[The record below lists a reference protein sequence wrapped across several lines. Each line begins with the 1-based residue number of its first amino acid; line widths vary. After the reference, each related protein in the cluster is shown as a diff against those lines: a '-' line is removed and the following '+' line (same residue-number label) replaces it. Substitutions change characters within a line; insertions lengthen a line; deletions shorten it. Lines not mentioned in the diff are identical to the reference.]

1 MSEERLYSFPIE
13 RIPDN
18 RMRGLLRELAEA
30 IQEESDAERL
40 RAVGQSL
47 ALLAGR
53 ARSKGHD
60 WAKPGSIW

>member
-1 MSEERLYSFPIE
+1 MSEEKLYNFPVE

-18 RMRGLLRELAEA
+18 RMRGLLRELAEV
-30 IQEESDAERL
+30 IQDENDAERL

-53 ARSKGHD
+53 ARSKGFD
-60 WAKPGSIW
+60 KAKPGAVW

>member
-1 MSEERLYSFPIE
+1 MSEEKLYSFPVE

-18 RMRGLLRELAEA
+18 RMRGILREIADA
-30 IQEESDAERL
+30 IREEEDPERL

-53 ARSKGHD
+53 ARSKGFD
-60 WAKPGSIW
+60 LSKPGAVW